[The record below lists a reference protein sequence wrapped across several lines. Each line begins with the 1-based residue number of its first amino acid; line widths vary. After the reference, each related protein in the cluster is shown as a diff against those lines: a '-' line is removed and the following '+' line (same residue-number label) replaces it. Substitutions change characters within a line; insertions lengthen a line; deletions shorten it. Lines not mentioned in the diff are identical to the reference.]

1 MRTYKTYVP
10 DTGTIKHIEELLLLM
25 SITTGDRRFEQVI
38 DEVLE
43 KKITNMREVLDIIE
57 SGDIEK

>member
-1 MRTYKTYVP
+1 MRTDKTYVP
-10 DTGTIKHIEELLLLM
+10 DTGAIKHIEELLLLM

-57 SGDIEK
+57 AGDMEK